1 MLGSKMKSANL
12 IDTVV
17 IKLSDYQRIQTESK
31 IKTIKEEDS
40 EKIALNEQKQLK
52 ITMARVRK

>member
-40 EKIALNEQKQLK
+40 EKIASNEQKQLK